1 MMISLLYSLLAIGCG
16 QVVVVV
22 VFFIVPLLLLIRA
35 IIRWL
40 DRH

>member
-1 MMISLLYSLLAIGCG
+1 MMINLLYSPLAIGYG
-16 QVVVVV
+16 QVVVVL
-22 VFFIVPLLLLIRA
+22 FFVIPFLLLIRA

>member
-1 MMISLLYSLLAIGCG
+1 MQFLAIGYG
-16 QVVVVV
+16 QIIVLAVLI
-22 VFFIVPLLLLIRA
+22 FFLVPLLFLIRA

>member
-1 MMISLLYSLLAIGCG
+1 MMISLLYSFLAIGYG

-22 VFFIVPLLLLIRA
+22 VVVVPLLLLIRA

-40 DRH
+40 NRH

>member
-1 MMISLLYSLLAIGCG
+1 MMISLLYSFLAIGCG

-22 VFFIVPLLLLIRA
+22 VVVVPLLLLIRA

>member
-1 MMISLLYSLLAIGCG
+1 MMISLLYSLLAIGYG

-22 VFFIVPLLLLIRA
+22 AVVVPLLLLIRA

>member
-1 MMISLLYSLLAIGCG
+1 MMISLLYSPLAIGCG

-22 VFFIVPLLLLIRA
+22 VFVVPLLLLIRA

-40 DRH
+40 NRH

>member
-1 MMISLLYSLLAIGCG
+1 MMINLLYSSLAIGYG
-16 QVVVVV
+16 QMVILLL
-22 VFFIVPLLLLIRA
+22 FAVPLLFLIRA

>member
-1 MMISLLYSLLAIGCG
+1 MQFLAIGYG
-16 QVVVVV
+16 QVIVLVVLI
-22 VFFIVPLLLLIRA
+22 FFLVPLLFLIRA

>member
-1 MMISLLYSLLAIGCG
+1 MQFLAIGYG
-16 QVVVVV
+16 QVVILAVLI
-22 VFFIVPLLLLIRA
+22 FFFVPLLFLIRA

>member
-1 MMISLLYSLLAIGCG
+1 MQFLAIGYG
-16 QVVVVV
+16 QVIVLAVLI
-22 VFFIVPLLLLIRA
+22 FFLVPLLFLIRA

>member
-1 MMISLLYSLLAIGCG
+1 MQFLAIGYG
-16 QVVVVV
+16 QVVVLAVLI
-22 VFFIVPLLLLIRA
+22 FFLVPLLFLIRA